1 MNRNRLIVGC
11 IVFAAVTWPAMAA
24 SARYAIS
31 TDQVVTAVGKM
42 GVRIDASQVT
52 LLADVVATS
61 PNSALQV
68 RSVERLTSDRFITR
82 LECAK
87 SEDCLPFMASVLVD
101 RNGATQLAAASSRL
115 SILKGSS
122 PESSSQP
129 GTRQT
134 LVRGGSRAVLQL
146 DGAHIHIRIPVIC
159 LQSGSEG
166 QTVRATGPGH
176 RQIYAAKVVGDG
188 LLQGR
193 L

>member
-24 SARYAIS
+24 SARFAIS
-31 TDQVVTAVGKM
+31 TDQVAAAVGKM
-42 GVRIDASQVT
+42 GVRIDPSQVT
-52 LLADVVATS
+52 LLADVVAAS
-61 PNSALQV
+61 PNSLLQV
-68 RSVERLTSDRFITR
+68 RSVERLASDRFITR
-82 LECAK
+82 MECA
-87 SEDCLPFMASVLVD
+87 SREDCLPFMASVRVD
-101 RNGATQLAAASSRL
+101 QGAATQLAAASSRL
-115 SILKGSS
+115 SILKDSS
-122 PESSSQP
+122 PGASSQSRTKP
-129 GTRQT
+129 T

-146 DGAHIHIRIPVIC
+146 DGGHVHMRIPVIC

-166 QTVRATGPGH
+166 QTVRATGPDH